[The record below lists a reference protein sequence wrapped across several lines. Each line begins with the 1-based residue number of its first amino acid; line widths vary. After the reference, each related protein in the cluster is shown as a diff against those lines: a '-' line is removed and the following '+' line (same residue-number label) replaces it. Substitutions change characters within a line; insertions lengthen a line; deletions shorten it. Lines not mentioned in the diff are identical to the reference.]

1 MQDNISATT
10 CSKQELMF
18 LFVEEKDIFVWL
30 FRHCGL
36 EVHGVKG
43 QTCAHYPLAKL
54 FVSVL
59 QFNTNSLSFI

>member
-1 MQDNISATT
+1 
-10 CSKQELMF
+10 MF
-18 LFVEEKDIFVWL
+18 LFVEEKAIFIWL